1 MYTFWLNLCF
11 WGLKKNVKYAPCIT
25 NNFCGFFSL
34 LPEKFYW
41 VAGGSAGTV
50 VQCTMYIPSCV
61 HSDLY
66 LAWVM
71 SCWGASWST
80 FWSLYL
86 AWVKSSEGSA
96 GPHSDPYTWHG
107 WWVTRESAG
116 WLNPSLAHSGPY
128 TWHGWWF
135 TGGSAGWLIPIFANS
150 DPYTWHGWWVA
161 GGSAGPYPA
170 RH

>member
-80 FWSLYL
+80 FWSLNLAWVMSSWGVSWYIPSCVHSDLYL
-86 AWVKSSEGSA
+86 AWVMSSWGVSW
-96 GPHSDPYTWHG
+96 SILITQLCSFW
-107 WWVTRESAG
+107 
-116 WLNPSLAHSGPY
+116 SLPDMGDELL
-128 TWHGWWF
+128 
-135 TGGSAGWLIPIFANS
+135 GGQLVHILIPI
-150 DPYTWHGWWVA
+150 PGM
-161 GGSAGPYPA
+161 GEE
-170 RH
+170 